1 MSSKQQDYTEY
12 TVDLS
17 QLTKE
22 RPLGVTGILRCQN
35 SADFLDACIESCIE
49 GLDELI
55 AVYHNCTDETANIL
69 KRKQSKYPYKIKIF
83 EYQPYIYPIDLTD
96 EQFQETMNLPKDSI
110 HLLSGYTNYA
120 ISKVTYRY
128 AIKIDS
134 DQLFFSESFKKYCD
148 AYRTELHNPK
158 KDKSPK
164 RKWQD
169 WLAIKM
175 VPFYFSYLKKR
186 IKQDKILVSLSGINV
201 LQKNSTVIN
210 SNKTK
215 EEQTLATGVCSSLY
229 KKSR

>member
-128 AIKIDS
+128 VTFLIA
-134 DQLFFSESFKKYCD
+134 
-148 AYRTELHNPK
+148 
-158 KDKSPK
+158 
-164 RKWQD
+164 
-169 WLAIKM
+169 
-175 VPFYFSYLKKR
+175 
-186 IKQDKILVSLSGINV
+186 
-201 LQKNSTVIN
+201 
-210 SNKTK
+210 
-215 EEQTLATGVCSSLY
+215 
-229 KKSR
+229 

>member
-1 MSSKQQDYTEY
+1 MNSKQQDYTEY
-12 TVDLS
+12 AVDLS

-69 KRKQSKYPYKIKIF
+69 KRKQSKYPDKIKIF
-83 EYQPYIYPIDLTD
+83 EYHPYIYPIDLAD
-96 EQFQETMNLPKDSI
+96 EQFQEIMNLPKDSI

-148 AYRTELHNPK
+148 AYRTEQKVRINPLEQLAYKLYISYLHNSK
-158 KDKSPK
+158 KGKSPK
-164 RKWQD
+164 RKWQ
-169 WLAIKM
+169 L
-175 VPFYFSYLKKR
+175 R
-186 IKQDKILVSLSGINV
+186 
-201 LQKNSTVIN
+201 
-210 SNKTK
+210 
-215 EEQTLATGVCSSLY
+215 
-229 KKSR
+229 

>member
-1 MSSKQQDYTEY
+1 
-12 TVDLS
+12 
-17 QLTKE
+17 
-22 RPLGVTGILRCQN
+22 
-35 SADFLDACIESCIE
+35 
-49 GLDELI
+49 
-55 AVYHNCTDETANIL
+55 
-69 KRKQSKYPYKIKIF
+69 
-83 EYQPYIYPIDLTD
+83 
-96 EQFQETMNLPKDSI
+96 MNLPKDSI

-148 AYRTELHNPK
+148 AYRTEQKVRINPLEQIAYKLYTSYLHNFK

-186 IKQDKILVSLSGINV
+186 IKQDKIIGIPLWYQCV
-201 LQKNSTVIN
+201 TKNGEWLTF
-210 SNKTK
+210 
-215 EEQTLATGVCSSLY
+215 
-229 KKSR
+229 

>member
-1 MSSKQQDYTEY
+1 M
-12 TVDLS
+12 
-17 QLTKE
+17 
-22 RPLGVTGILRCQN
+22 RCQN

-148 AYRTELHNPK
+148 AYRTEQKVRINPLEQLAYKLYISYLHNPK

-175 VPFYFSYLKKR
+175 APFYFSYLKKESNK
-186 IKQDKILVSLSGINV
+186 IKYWYPSLVSM
-201 LQKNSTVIN
+201 
-210 SNKTK
+210 
-215 EEQTLATGVCSSLY
+215 CY
-229 KKSR
+229 KKRRMAYFLGDEKIDTTYRDILCPFNGVRDLSFSRSLKK